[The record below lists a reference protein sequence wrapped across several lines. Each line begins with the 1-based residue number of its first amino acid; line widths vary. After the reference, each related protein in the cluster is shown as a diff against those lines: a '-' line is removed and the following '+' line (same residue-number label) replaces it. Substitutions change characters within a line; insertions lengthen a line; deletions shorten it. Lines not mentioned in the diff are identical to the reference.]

1 MNGDLNTIGCPSRPY
16 CMPDLKIIVNHYAF
30 SPGLLPSDYDEIK
43 TDSHPVTLA
52 NPTELTLAE
61 YKTRFFEVIKPFENA
76 RLATGTAAG
85 TSFARI
91 HNDGLGLPTLGYG
104 FNLANKAVTYELIE
118 NAYRYAIN
126 RSSGKLS
133 DLEDSA
139 LGILKEWKTSG
150 STKYSNNDIINLS
163 SDKPSSLW
171 SKNQTNSMKSL
182 ELTDAQATRLL
193 EFMTFKS
200 IGNFPGAYDD
210 ALTSHLG
217 SNSSLALSLE
227 RVGVLSAFYNAPGLI
242 GADVKSA
249 IVENNRA
256 GVWASIRYNSNFKDE
271 NGTVLGGLIKRR
283 VQETD
288 LIGLSTRDSLPR
300 EDALQEAK
308 LALDYLFTGT
318 FGSGQSVYSRIN
330 QRDAQIS
337 SKAGSNNG
345 FRAEIR
351 HLLDRISNEYGL
363 SKPLDR
369 IDVDT
374 SSGGVRLLGG
384 AATDIKHTLANT
396 SDGLF
401 GEVGDDTIDGF
412 GGDDLLVGGNGNDN
426 LIGNTGHD
434 ILIGGEGTD
443 TLSGGPGNDIL
454 TGGNGKDRFVF
465 GPGRDIITDFSQSDE
480 VLDFENVK
488 TERYSLGPTY
498 FTTSNHHFYP
508 SYYITRQKGFEFLNL
523 NALVVD
529 SVPLELS
536 ARSVLKSGG
545 SVGSFKPYPGFK
557 YFILQSEHG
566 HNTSLMSGFFASTH
580 AEPHSVRVIGEANGR
595 PVAEQSF
602 VVEYA
607 KPQKIEFSSDFKDLN
622 RFTFVLDHGIV
633 MDDLV
638 IRRVG
643 GGERDRIVLPAGATA
658 SQLIDSSTM
667 DSQGNA
673 ILSWQGNSLTLLG
686 VRKNELSTDFFV

>member
-1 MNGDLNTIGCPSRPY
+1 
-16 CMPDLKIIVNHYAF
+16 MPDLIMMKSHYAF
-30 SPGLLPSDYDEIK
+30 SPNLLPVGYLEAKIGSP
-43 TDSHPVTLA
+43 PVTLA
-52 NPTELTLAE
+52 NLTELTLQE
-61 YKTRFFEVIKPFENA
+61 YKERFFEFLKPYENIN
-76 RLATGTAAG
+76 LYTGRAAG

-91 HNDGLGLPTLGYG
+91 HTDNRSGQGGLPTLGYG
-104 FNLANKAVTYELIE
+104 FNLANKAVTYDLIE
-118 NAYRYAIN
+118 KAYRYAIN

-133 DLEDSA
+133 DLQNTA
-139 LGILKEWKTSG
+139 LDILKEWKTPE
-150 STKYSNNDIINLS
+150 STKYSNENIIDLS
-163 SDKPSSLW
+163 SDKPSSSW
-171 SKNQTNSMKSL
+171 SNNQTTSMKSL
-182 ELTDAQATRLL
+182 ELSDAQATRLL
-193 EFMTFKS
+193 DFMIFKN

-217 SNSSLALSLE
+217 ANSSLALSLE
-227 RVGVLSAFYNAPGLI
+227 RVGLLSAFYNANILI
-242 GADVKSA
+242 GADVKTA
-249 IVENNRA
+249 IAKNNRA
-256 GVWASIRYNSNFKDE
+256 GVWASIRYNTKFTDK
-271 NGTVLGGLIKRR
+271 NGKVLRGQITRR
-283 VQETD
+283 VAETD
-288 LIGLSTRDSLPR
+288 LIGLSTRDPLPW

-480 VLDFENVK
+480 VLDFENVE
-488 TERYSLGPTY
+488 TERYSMGPTY
-498 FTTSNHHFYP
+498 FTSSKYYFYP

-523 NALVVD
+523 NALAVD
-529 SVPLELS
+529 SVPSELS

-545 SVGSFKPYPGFK
+545 SVGSFKPYPGFN

-566 HNTSLMSGFFASTH
+566 HNSSLMSGFFASTD
-580 AEPHSVRVIGEANGR
+580 AKPHSVRVIGEANGR

-607 KPQKIEFSSDFKDLN
+607 KSQKIEFSSDFKDLN
-622 RFTFVLDHGIV
+622 RVKFVLDRGIV

-643 GGERDRIVLPAGATA
+643 GGERDSIVLPAGATA

-686 VRKNELSTDFFV
+686 VRRNELSTDFFV